1 MQLTFDKFRSLML
14 AAGYDEVIE
23 RTWPPQTRLEEH
35 SHPFE
40 ANGIVVSGVMN
51 LLVTGES
58 PRTLRS
64 GDTYHVLAGVMH
76 AETYGDEGTTV
87 WAARKNNNNHPTTT

>member
-1 MQLTFDKFRSLML
+1 MELTFGKFRSLML

-40 ANGIVVSGVMN
+40 ANGIVVSGIMN
-51 LLVTGES
+51 LTVTGE
-58 PRTLRS
+58 PARILKS
-64 GDTYHVLAGVMH
+64 GDTYHVSAGVMH
-76 AETYGDEGTTV
+76 AETYGDEATTV
-87 WAARKNNNNHPTTT
+87 WAARKNNNH

>member
-1 MQLTFDKFRSLML
+1 MELTFDQFRSLML

-23 RTWPPQTRLEEH
+23 RTWPSKTRLEEH

-40 ANGIVVSGVMN
+40 ANGIVVSGIMN
-51 LLVTGES
+51 LTVMGES
-58 PRTLRS
+58 PRILKS

-76 AETYGDEGTTV
+76 AETFGDEATTV
-87 WAARKNNNNHPTTT
+87 WAARKNNHH